1 MAFNTTTNDRDFNL
15 RYIIKPFENNDYNNI
30 IYQNFNPYM
39 VPFFGNEHLLS
50 IRNLED
56 AYIPATYEA
65 YANNSRKYDNPIIQL
80 FKNDRFHQMSQDD
93 AIYYNKDLDNETPLN
108 LKKRFQKIYSTLNV
122 FSFVPGLVFIN
133 WEGADVESLNRERFV
148 IRDKLV
154 RRFCDPNN
162 DGFLLNGAMLGMI
175 MSSRFKVTNDTEN
188 KVRLTQEGIH
198 DGNKGTE
205 YWSNVYEESIK
216 MVEEQGYY
224 ILEKLPFYKALS
236 QLNDRCLLADT
247 IAKILW
253 KQPRSAKLHGN
264 KSITDDMIKLDRIID
279 DRHGFSMEFGN
290 LINNA
295 MTCEVPISPDVQKSL
310 LKLNKRI
317 TAKEYTPNRADYTE
331 LLDNCIKVTKSMPRE
346 KRTDISYKYKGRSKP
361 AESRRYL

>member
-15 RYIIKPFENNDYNNI
+15 RYKIKPFENNDYNNI

-39 VPFFGNEHLLS
+39 VPFFGNEFLLHTKDN
-50 IRNLED
+50 NLFKIYLKYALNDSE
-56 AYIPATYEA
+56 YGEPIP
-65 YANNSRKYDNPIIQL
+65 PL
-80 FKNDRFHQMSQDD
+80 FKNDRFHQMSQED
-93 AIYYNKDLDNETPLN
+93 INYYYKDLDVNTPLN
-108 LKKRFQKIYSTLNV
+108 IDKRLFKIAKTIEILGCA
-122 FSFVPGLVFIN
+122 PAMALGDM
-133 WEGADVESLNRERFV
+133 EGADL
-148 IRDKLV
+148 DKLNIESNV
-154 RRFCDPNN
+154 YIDKLIQRFCNPNN
-162 DGFLLNGAMLGMI
+162 DGFLLNGVMLGMI
-175 MSSRFKVTNDTEN
+175 MSSRFIINYDEDINEYNSHRAV
-188 KVRLTQEGIH
+188 H

-205 YWSNVYEESIK
+205 YWANVYDESVKMIK
-216 MVEEQGYY
+216 EQGYC
-224 ILEKLPFYKALS
+224 ILEKLPLYKALS

-295 MTCEVPISPDVQKSL
+295 MTCEVPIAPDVQKSL

-346 KRTDISYKYKGRSKP
+346 KRTDISYKYKGKSKP